1 MEAVANLDCRGFFF
15 AVDTFNGNKLDLV
28 ILDTSS
34 CFFRLG
40 AKYASCSCRGVPRAN
55 VNWMN
60 P

>member
-40 AKYASCSCRGVPRAN
+40 AKYASCSCRGFQEL
-55 VNWMN
+55 M
-60 P
+60 